1 MKSNESRRNTLKSP
15 EPILEIQGKKI
26 GHHHPTYFVAD
37 IGANQEGD
45 LERAK
50 DLIYLAADAG
60 ADAAKF
66 QHFKAETI
74 VSDHGFR
81 SLGGQQSHQA
91 KWKKSV
97 FEVYKD
103 ASVSLGWTGM
113 LRETCDKAG
122 ITFFTSPYAVDL
134 VDHIDPYVPAY
145 KIGSGDITWIEMIEY
160 IASKQKPY
168 IMATGASTLDDVQR
182 AVSAG
187 LAINPMLCL
196 MQCNTNYTASLE
208 NFKYIQ
214 LNVLRTYRE
223 MYPGVVLGLSD
234 HTPGHAT
241 VLGAVALGAR
251 LIEKHFTD
259 NVMRVGPDHAF
270 SMDPKSWREMVGRT
284 RELENALG
292 TGVKQVEE
300 NERETVVLQRRA
312 IRARGNLAADTV
324 LSQEHLTV
332 LRPCPSDG
340 VPPYHLDKLIGKR
353 VRRDVSAGEHLRWID
368 LE

>member
-1 MKSNESRRNTLKSP
+1 MKKPNS
-15 EPILEIQGKKI
+15 ILEIKGKKI
-26 GHHHPTYFVAD
+26 GRDFPTYFIAD
-37 IGANQEGD
+37 IAANHDGD

-50 DLIYLAADAG
+50 DLICSAAEAG

-81 SLGGQQSHQA
+81 NMGDQQSHQA

-97 FEVYKD
+97 FDVYKN
-103 ASVSLGWTGM
+103 ASVSLDWTST
-113 LRETCDKAG
+113 LKETCDKAG
-122 ITFFTSPYAVDL
+122 IAFFTSPYAVDL

-145 KIGSGDITWIEMIEY
+145 KIGSGDITWIEMVEY

-168 IMATGASTLDDVQR
+168 ILATGASTLDDVHH

-187 LAINPMLCL
+187 LAINPKLCL
-196 MQCNTNYTASLE
+196 MQCNTNYTASLD

-214 LNVLRTYRE
+214 LNVLQTYRA
-223 MYPGVVLGLSD
+223 MYPDLVLGLSD

-251 LIEKHFTD
+251 AIEKHFTD

-270 SMDPKSWREMVGRT
+270 SMDPRGWREMVERT

-300 NERETVVLQRRA
+300 NERETVVIQRRA
-312 IRARGNLAADTV
+312 IRARSDLAADTV
-324 LSQEHLTV
+324 LSEELLTF

-340 VPPYHLDKLIGKR
+340 VPPYCLDQLIGKR

-368 LE
+368 LG